1 MIGIFGDSYADN
13 LKGLDKE
20 KAESREFKTT
30 GWPNVLSELYNE
42 EFENFAISGSSIPYS
57 YDLLCKKDLSKY
69 SKVIFVATEPR
80 RLHFIDKETNKEL
93 LWNGRDVKGSLAVNT
108 YINYSP
114 YENSY
119 TLSSS
124 DKKILQYQ
132 ERINAMYPDTWDS
145 MAQAMKN
152 DVLRSHKNI
161 LLLDIYE
168 LVHISELDR
177 PCDHW
182 WETYKETSART
193 CHISTQQNIELAGYI
208 KDYFDNGFDIHGI
221 LNPINIK
228 EYFTASKSIE
238 EAGYIKIN
246 G

>member
-13 LKGLDKE
+13 LEGRD
-20 KAESREFKTT
+20 EFKTT
-30 GWPNVLSELYNE
+30 VWPNVLSELYNE

-57 YDLLCKKDLSKY
+57 YDLLCEKDLSKY

-80 RLHFIDKETNKEL
+80 RLHFIDKKTNKEL
-93 LWNGRDVKGSLAVNT
+93 LWNGRDVKGSLGINNFK
-108 YINYSP
+108 NYSS
-114 YENSY
+114 YEN
-119 TLSSS
+119 TTPLSSS
-124 DKKILQYQ
+124 DKKILRYQ
-132 ERINAMYPDTWDS
+132 RAINAMYPDTWDS

-168 LVHISELDR
+168 LVNISQLDT
-177 PCDHW
+177 PCEAW
-182 WETYKETSART
+182 WKTYEETSART
-193 CHISTQQNIELAGYI
+193 CHMSTQQNIELAGYI
-208 KDYFDNGFDIHGI
+208 KDYFDNGFDSHGI
-221 LNPINIK
+221 LNPINTK

>member
-1 MIGIFGDSYADN
+1 MIGIFGDSYAH
-13 LKGLDKE
+13 
-20 KAESREFKTT
+20 EFNTA
-30 GWPNVLSELYNE
+30 GWPTILSELYNE
-42 EFENFAISGSSIPYS
+42 QFENFAVSGSSIPYS
-57 YDLLCKKDLSKY
+57 YDLLCEKDLNRY
-69 SKVIFVATEPR
+69 SKVIFISTEPR
-80 RLHFIDKETNKEL
+80 RLHFIDKKTNKEL
-93 LWNGRDVKGSLAVNT
+93 LWNGRDVKGSLAVNE
-108 YINYSP
+108 YENYSP
-114 YENSY
+114 YENY

-145 MAQAMKN
+145 MAKAMKN

-168 LVHISELDR
+168 LVNISKLDD
-177 PCDHW
+177 PCEYW
-182 WETYKETSART
+182 WETYKETSNGRE
-193 CHISTQQNIELAGYI
+193 CHMSIQQNVELAGYI

-221 LNPINIK
+221 LNPINTK

>member
-1 MIGIFGDSYADN
+1 MIGIFGDSYAH
-13 LKGLDKE
+13 E
-20 KAESREFKTT
+20 HVTI
-30 GWPNVLSELYNE
+30 GWPTFLSELYNE
-42 EFENFAISGSSIPYS
+42 EIENFAISGSSIPYS

-80 RLHFIDKETNKEL
+80 RLHFIDKKTNKEL
-93 LWNGRDVKGSLAVNT
+93 LWNGRDVKGSLAANT
-108 YINYSP
+108 FINYSP

-132 ERINAMYPDTWDS
+132 ERITAMYPDTWDS

-168 LVHISELDR
+168 LVNISELGVDI
-177 PCDHW
+177 DEW
-182 WETYKETSART
+182 WNNYEEVEMLRE
-193 CHISTQQNIELAGYI
+193 CHMTIPQNRELAGYI
-208 KDYFDNGFDIHGI
+208 KDYFDNGFDIHSI
-221 LNPINIK
+221 LNPDNAK
-228 EYFTASKSIE
+228 EYFTVPKSLE
-238 EAGYIKIN
+238 EAGFRKRN
-246 G
+246 